1 MTAGGSPM
9 LVLGIGNVLL
19 GDDGVGV
26 RVVTELA
33 RLVEAGLVTLPTDA
47 RLVDGGTLGRD
58 LLPLVADASALV
70 VVDAAELQA
79 PPGRVRVLRNEE
91 IGRGRG
97 PGAIDGGGL
106 LELLIAAS
114 IAGTL
119 PDDVALVGI
128 QPGIVAAGSELS
140 TPVRSGVPQAI
151 EHVLGE
157 LRRFAAITPGRGIG
171 MSDEAEAAACG

>member
-1 MTAGGSPM
+1 M
-9 LVLGIGNVLL
+9 
-19 GDDGVGV
+19 
-26 RVVTELA
+26 
-33 RLVEAGLVTLPTDA
+33 TLPTDA

-70 VVDAAELQA
+70 VVDAAELEA

-91 IGRGRG
+91 LGRGRG

-106 LELLIAAS
+106 LDLLIAAS

-128 QPGIVAAGSELS
+128 QPGIVAAGTELS
-140 TPVRSGVPQAI
+140 TPVRAGVPQAI
-151 EHVLGE
+151 ERVLGE
-157 LRRFAAITPGRGIG
+157 LRRFAATTAGRGIG
-171 MSDEAEAAACG
+171 IGGQAAEAMACG